1 MEIISETRYTIQ
13 GQASDVS
20 FVSQNGVFGRVNA
33 GIRTPE
39 VSRIRWFARLPPT
52 RWVLTSLWILG
63 EMKRDRAFGGICI
76 TLVIRVNTDYQKLLY
91 NGVTTV

>member
-39 VSRIRWFARLPPT
+39 VSRIR
-52 RWVLTSLWILG
+52 
-63 EMKRDRAFGGICI
+63 
-76 TLVIRVNTDYQKLLY
+76 
-91 NGVTTV
+91 

>member
-1 MEIISETRYTIQ
+1 MIQ

-39 VSRIRWFARLPPT
+39 VSRIR
-52 RWVLTSLWILG
+52 
-63 EMKRDRAFGGICI
+63 
-76 TLVIRVNTDYQKLLY
+76 
-91 NGVTTV
+91 